1 MKQPQKYM
9 DVNID
14 ENVVEKCMSDM
25 ICVSETSKGWIIT
38 TKSP

>member
-1 MKQPQKYM
+1 M

-25 ICVSETSKGWIIT
+25 IGVSETSKGGII
-38 TKSP
+38 TKSPRNET